1 MTRDLPA
8 RDAVPCSV
16 CGTPIRLA
24 PRDWNGTD
32 PLYCTEHTVLIGRD
46 PRFVVPDAIKAA
58 EEDLLGME
66 PLISWCL
73 PSLTDMLGYLLRGT
87 VTYGCAFPK
96 NGKTAFLSNNLAYW
110 DQQGVRTW
118 VMPTESRPKGLITR
132 LAAFRAGVSAEE
144 AMSKRLRVRADHG
157 DESAKRQMV
166 ALLREFHEMAES
178 VERDGC
184 NIAIEPAPRLTRRV
198 FQQSCRAAA
207 AAGYEL
213 VVVDHVD
220 HVGGDA
226 DSHESGYQASEAVQ
240 YDALEFAE
248 TYDVAVLLMSQLNTS
263 RVSNDPLCRYKRP
276 VTDWVWMK
284 GVKDQIASTMFG
296 IYRPMMRGLDDKLL
310 QAVKAQEAESWRVA
324 QPHTMGVASML
335 SRLNGARP
343 DRTLTLGY
351 HEGVISERDDADQWA
366 DAADQHGIWT
376 GGPSERPRGR
386 AA

>member
-1 MTRDLPA
+1 MTERYERRDSL
-8 RDAVPCSV
+8 PCSV
-16 CGTPIRLA
+16 CGTPIRIA
-24 PRDWNGTD
+24 PRDWKED
-32 PLYCTEHTVLIGRD
+32 EPLYCGEHADLAGRD
-46 PRFVVPDAIKAA
+46 PRYVVPSAIKAA
-58 EEDLLGME
+58 EDDLMGME
-66 PLISWCL
+66 PLIEWCL

-96 NGKTAFLSNNLAYW
+96 NGKTAFLSNNLAHW
-110 DQQGVRTW
+110 DRAGVRTW

-157 DESAKRQMV
+157 DEDAKRQMV
-166 ALLREFHEMAES
+166 ALLREFQAMAES

-220 HVGGDA
+220 HVGGDDA
-226 DSHESGYQASEAVQ
+226 AGESAYQASERVQ

-248 TYDVAVLLMSQLNTS
+248 TYDLAVLLMSQLNTS
-263 RVSNDPLCRYKRP
+263 RVHNDPLARYKRP

-284 GVKDQIASTMFG
+284 GVKDQIAATMFG
-296 IYRPMMRGLDDKLL
+296 IYRPMQPNPDDKLL
-310 QAVKAQEAESWRVA
+310 ASVRSGEAESWRVA
-324 QPHTMGVASML
+324 QPNTMGIASML
-335 SRLNGARP
+335 SRFNGARP
-343 DRTLTLGY
+343 DRTLSLHYEHGIVSDR
-351 HEGVISERDDADQWA
+351 EPQDQWSETA
-366 DAADQHGIWT
+366 DVHGIWT
-376 GGPSERPRGR
+376 GGPSERPRR
-386 AA
+386 RVA